1 MKYPFAFTFVFE
13 YYTYYD
19 FSRGNKHPATA
30 SIQPG
35 NFLRLAK
42 RTDSRSSRRGGVLLY
57 VIGGRVG
64 LVCVSGNLLLVSHPY
79 TLTHREKERATVRQT
94 GSPKPTAGGKKLSSR
109 GSETSN
115 YRRSEVDA
123 MLTSKCSLLF

>member
-42 RTDSRSSRRGGVLLY
+42 RTDSRSSRRGGVILY

-94 GSPKPTAGGKKLSSR
+94 GSPKPTAGGKKTLLSRLRNQQLSQ
-109 GSETSN
+109 
-115 YRRSEVDA
+115 
-123 MLTSKCSLLF
+123 K

>member
-42 RTDSRSSRRGGVLLY
+42 RTDSRSSRRGGVILY

-64 LVCVSGNLLLVSHPY
+64 LVWFVCLGTCYWSPIHTHSH
-79 TLTHREKERATVRQT
+79 TERKREPRSDRLALQNRQQGEKNSPLAAQKPATI
-94 GSPKPTAGGKKLSSR
+94 A
-109 GSETSN
+109 
-115 YRRSEVDA
+115 EVKS
-123 MLTSKCSLLF
+123 TRC

>member
-42 RTDSRSSRRGGVLLY
+42 RTDSRSSRRGGVILY

-94 GSPKPTAGGKKLSSR
+94 GSPKPTAGGKQTPLAAQKPA
-109 GSETSN
+109 TIA
-115 YRRSEVDA
+115 EVKS
-123 MLTSKCSLLF
+123 TRC

>member
-42 RTDSRSSRRGGVLLY
+42 RTDSRSSRRGDVILY

-79 TLTHREKERATVRQT
+79 TLTHREKESHGQTDWLSKTDTREKKNSPLAAQKPATI
-94 GSPKPTAGGKKLSSR
+94 A
-109 GSETSN
+109 
-115 YRRSEVDA
+115 EVKS
-123 MLTSKCSLLF
+123 TRC